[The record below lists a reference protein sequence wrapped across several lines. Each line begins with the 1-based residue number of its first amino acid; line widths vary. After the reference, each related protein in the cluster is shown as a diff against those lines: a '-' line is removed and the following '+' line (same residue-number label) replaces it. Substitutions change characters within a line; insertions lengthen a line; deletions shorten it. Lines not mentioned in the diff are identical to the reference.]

1 MKAVVLR
8 FPGINRENDAARA
21 LKAAGFETSFVWHTE
36 TTLPNC
42 DLVMVP
48 GGFSYGDYLRCG
60 AIAARA
66 AIIGDL
72 KKKSEAGLPVIGVC
86 NGFQILIEAG
96 LLPGALLRNAQLTFV
111 SREVSLKV
119 ENNATRFSS
128 SYTKGQVFNTPVAH
142 HDGNY
147 FADSETLKT
156 LHGEGRI
163 VFSYANGTNP
173 NGSVDDIAGI
183 INASGNILGMMPH
196 PENYVEAALGGTDGL
211 GIFQSLAASVMEAA

>member
-8 FPGINRENDAARA
+8 FPGINREKDAARA
-21 LKAAGFETSFVWHTE
+21 LTLAGFDTSYVWHTDTE
-36 TTLPNC
+36 LPKC

-66 AIIGDL
+66 NIISDL
-72 KKKSEAGLPVIGVC
+72 RKKADAGLPVIGVC

-96 LLPGALLRNAQLTFV
+96 LLPGALLRNSQLTFV
-111 SREVSLKV
+111 SREVELKV
-119 ENNATRFSS
+119 EHASTLF
-128 SYTKGQVFNTPVAH
+128 TKAYSKGDVFATPVAH

-147 FADSETLKT
+147 FADAETLKS
-156 LHGEGRI
+156 LHGDGRV
-163 VFSYANGTNP
+163 VFTYANNTNP

-183 INASGNILGMMPH
+183 LNARGNVLGMMPH
-196 PENYVEAALGGTDGL
+196 PENHVEAALGGTGGL
-211 GIFQSLAASVMEAA
+211 GIFKSLAQSVTETA